1 MKESQKGMILFEII
15 KNMEV
20 KMKKE
25 NIVIE
30 KDLLKFSVD
39 TINLNVTFADKESVQ
54 TIDNHWFISY
64 KADNSKEDELTRT
77 ITLKPDSMKK
87 NTPFLKDHLSE
98 EKIETLQESSFSNLM
113 KLINLFEK
121 DKRITKVNEVR
132 RIDFKFDLLK
142 PYEDILQLNK
152 MLLLCHNYSK
162 NKEEQNKKG
171 DNATQDEEIPYKNN
185 IIRTEGYLSSGKN
198 TGRSILNNK
207 GHIDIC
213 FYNKKKQLM
222 NYLSLNED
230 ILNTGI
236 ESRLEYRFIK
246 NNLEDSKS
254 HSEVIRHQLE
264 RLKKML
270 LKDRKNVEKIESAL
284 SEDIIKNYDD
294 SNLKE
299 YRSKLSNFL
308 IAFNKD
314 ILTDQIMK
322 NLYNHSNLYGDL
334 NNYLDKFKRA
344 KYKKNPFVFVSETQL
359 INYTVTLRRAITNY
373 LKG

>member
-1 MKESQKGMILFEII
+1 
-15 KNMEV
+15 
-20 KMKKE
+20 
-25 NIVIE
+25 
-30 KDLLKFSVD
+30 
-39 TINLNVTFADKESVQ
+39 
-54 TIDNHWFISY
+54 
-64 KADNSKEDELTRT
+64 
-77 ITLKPDSMKK
+77 
-87 NTPFLKDHLSE
+87 
-98 EKIETLQESSFSNLM
+98 
-113 KLINLFEK
+113 
-121 DKRITKVNEVR
+121 
-132 RIDFKFDLLK
+132 
-142 PYEDILQLNK
+142 
-152 MLLLCHNYSK
+152 
-162 NKEEQNKKG
+162 
-171 DNATQDEEIPYKNN
+171 
-185 IIRTEGYLSSGKN
+185 
-198 TGRSILNNK
+198 
-207 GHIDIC
+207 
-213 FYNKKKQLM
+213 M